1 MATSKLA
8 LLESRVATL
17 EAELAQLKD
26 EQIASPKTNGVMGDA
41 WINKIF
47 GAFADDPDY
56 DKAMELGRKY
66 RESLRPKPAKK
77 KGKKSAK
84 RSARQ

>member
-1 MATSKLA
+1 MATPKLA
-8 LLESRVATL
+8 LLESRVETL
-17 EAELAQLKD
+17 EAEIAKLK
-26 EQIASPKTNGVMGDA
+26 QQSLNGAESGDALGNA

-66 RESLRPKPAKK
+66 RESLRPK
-77 KGKKSAK
+77 
-84 RSARQ
+84 SARKTPKKVVKGRKK